1 MDEKKK
7 REFAELLNG
16 LTDEQKEKAKACR
29 DGKELIALLD
39 EMGVALP
46 EEALD
51 AVAGGT
57 EQIWMF
63 FPEAKKS
70 GGIGSDKQEPQPV
83 TNFL

>member
-7 REFAELLNG
+7 RELEEFLNG
-16 LTDEQKEKAKACR
+16 LTDEQKEKVKACR

-39 EMGVALP
+39 EMSVALP

-63 FPEAKKS
+63 FPKAKKS
-70 GGIGSDKQEPQPV
+70 GGIGSDKQETQPV
-83 TNFL
+83 SNFF